1 MSYDVRDMQAPRV
14 IRDIEVPNENPH
26 SINTSLLDELEA
38 NRARANAQN
47 VSQELERNR
56 ARLIAEQRKI
66 VSKQAE
72 KVKPRKYDFETVVA
86 ERQELA
92 SSDLKDFLN
101 SFEG

>member
-1 MSYDVRDMQAPRV
+1 MSYDVQDMQAPRV
-14 IRDIEVPNENPH
+14 IRDLEVPNENPH

-56 ARLIAEQRKI
+56 ARLIAEQRQI

>member
-1 MSYDVRDMQAPRV
+1 MSYDVQDMQAPRV
-14 IRDIEVPNENPH
+14 IRDLEVPNENPH

-47 VSQELERNR
+47 ISQELERNR
-56 ARLIAEQRKI
+56 ARLIAEQKQI

-72 KVKPRKYDFETVVA
+72 KVKPRKYDFETVVK

-92 SSDLKDFLN
+92 SSDLKEFLN

>member
-14 IRDIEVPNENPH
+14 IRDIETPNENPH

-38 NRARANAQN
+38 NRARACALN
-47 VSQELERNR
+47 VAQELEINR
-56 ARLIAEQRKI
+56 RKLVAEQKQI

-72 KVKPRKYDFETVVA
+72 QVKPRKYDFETVIR

-92 SSDLKDFLN
+92 SSDLTDFLN
-101 SFEG
+101 SFES